1 MICVNTICKYFV
13 CTIVSIFRSNIEMDI
28 IGENRLFT
36 LTIVPDSGTELK
48 SGNINLRIIAGLFAF
63 LITAFFITLFFV
75 IGYHIKL
82 RQEIEYADTVIAK
95 RRYLDKIER
104 NKNTVKHLTRKMSKI
119 RQIDK
124 SFRQFAYMPIPDDDM
139 YLAGIGG
146 HTIVDESGFTDLGED
161 MIVSLKDLYLTVNML
176 DRQMYVVANSFN
188 DIRTKYHERQDELNN
203 TPTILPIL
211 SLNVTSRFGMRTNPV
226 TGRREFHDAVDFTG
240 TRGDKVFATADGV
253 VTESKY
259 HSIRG
264 NYVVIKHK
272 YGYSTL
278 YAHLNTRLVEVGK
291 KVLKE
296 DIIGTMGNTG
306 RTTGTNLHYS
316 ITHNNRKVDPL
327 KYF

>member
-1 MICVNTICKYFV
+1 MN
-13 CTIVSIFRSNIEMDI
+13 I

-48 SGNINLRIIAGLFAF
+48 SGNINLRLIAGIFAF
-63 LITAFFITLFFV
+63 LLTAFFVTLFFV

-82 RQEIEYADTVIAK
+82 SQEIEYADAMNVK
-95 RRYLDKIER
+95 RCYLNMIER
-104 NKNTVKHLTRKMSKI
+104 NEYMVELLTRKMSKI
-119 RQIDK
+119 RRIDK
-124 SFRQFAYMPIPDDDM
+124 SFRQYAFMPVPDDDM

-146 HTIVDESGFTDLGED
+146 HTIVDKSGFADLGRD
-161 MIVSLKDLYLTVNML
+161 MTGTLLDIYLSVNML

-188 DIRTKYHERQDELNN
+188 NIRTTYHERQDEINN

-211 SLNVTSRFGMRTNPV
+211 SLNVTSKFGMRTNPV

-259 HSIRG
+259 HSLRG
-264 NYVVIKHK
+264 NYIVIKHK

-278 YAHLNTRLVEVGK
+278 YAHLNTRMVTVGQT
-291 KVLKE
+291 VSKE
-296 DIIGTMGNTG
+296 DVIGTMGNTG